1 MIELQE
7 IKKYVEEYTGVKI
20 DTPLRKPKNAFARAC
35 YSHIAE
41 KTTNYTLREIGSV
54 INRHHS
60 SILHYRSL
68 VDEIYNDEYYQGLL
82 KCVDPVLVERVKDHK
97 TRAEHY
103 RVAYIELK
111 NELEKIKD
119 TFSHLEPHE
128 MKYREL
134 PEEAKEQ
141 FKTMAEAKLRMLKVK
156 HEIK

>member
-41 KTTNYTLREIGSV
+41 KTTNYTLEEIGSL

-60 SILHYRSL
+60 SIVHYRSL

-82 KCVDPVLVERVKDHK
+82 KGVDPVLVDEIKDHK
-97 TRAEHY
+97 TRADHY
-103 RVAYIELK
+103 RVAYIDAK
-111 NELEKIKD
+111 NELKKLKDSFSFLEDHEKQ
-119 TFSHLEPHE
+119 
-128 MKYREL
+128 YREL
-134 PEEAKEQ
+134 SDELKEQ
-141 FKTMAEAKLRMLKVK
+141 FKIMAEAKLRMLKVK
-156 HEIK
+156 HEIR